1 MGKKKNKKILELYF
15 LVVKSLF
22 KPSNKYVRIMSVD
35 VALTQWA
42 SLVRKASI
50 GRLY

>member
-1 MGKKKNKKILELYF
+1 MGWKKKKKILELYF

-35 VALTQWA
+35 VALNAVIVDVTQ
-42 SLVRKASI
+42 
-50 GRLY
+50 RLA